1 MANDYAAENV
11 VGVVESYPAGEKT
24 LKLTKLQCVDFKYK
38 KKLLLRPA
46 VCVSQLPILSCT
58 KKRPDMPI
66 LVSYLMISNLL
77 IKCV

>member
-38 KKLLLRPA
+38 KKTNFKT
-46 VCVSQLPILSCT
+46 CCMCLPVTYIVLYQKAT
-58 KKRPDMPI
+58 
-66 LVSYLMISNLL
+66 
-77 IKCV
+77 